1 MLAYNTQQE
10 NLKLPEYGRNVQRM
24 VNHCMTIEDR
34 DERTA
39 CAHTI
44 IDTMYTL
51 VPPTG
56 DPKKYRRTLWNHLA
70 IMSDFQLDIDWP
82 CEVIE
87 SDRLHEQPDPVYYS
101 INDIRYRHYGKNI
114 ETMVEYVSQ
123 MPESGERDAMQ
134 LLVAN
139 HMKKLMLAVNP
150 DGVDDA
156 KIFKDLRHLSHGRVN
171 LAPET
176 VHLHEFKTLAP
187 PKKKKK
193 K

>member
-10 NLKLPEYGRNVQRM
+10 NLKLPEYGRTIQKM
-24 VNHCMTIEDR
+24 VNHCLTIEDR

-44 IDTMYTL
+44 VEAMRIL
-51 VPPTG
+51 LPPTC
-56 DPKKYRRTLWNHLA
+56 DPDKYMRTLWNHLA
-70 IMSDFQLDIDWP
+70 IMSDFKLDIDWP
-82 CEVIE
+82 CEVIQ
-87 SDRLHEQPDPVYYS
+87 SDELHGLPDPVYYS
-101 INDIRYRHYGKNI
+101 VNDIKYRHYGKNI
-114 ETMVEYVSQ
+114 ETMVEYVSE
-123 MPESGERDAMQ
+123 MPESEEREAMQ
-134 LLVAN
+134 LLIAN

-156 KIFKDLRHLSHGRVN
+156 RIFSDFRRMSHGRVN
-171 LAPET
+171 LDPET
-176 VHLHEFKTLAP
+176 VHLHEFITLAP